1 VSRTTLIVLA
11 VLVVIAVVA
20 TVLIIRRR
28 RYVQALEGKG
38 WTFESSPELSAVL
51 DHRAPPFGL
60 GFERSVDESITGRT
74 SGGVAFHVFE
84 YTSADGGPYF
94 DGRLASLQLARALP
108 ALFVG
113 QGRRK
118 GMYLPQVQIDAPWSV
133 WTEHPDYA
141 HRLLSPPVRAAVQ
154 DFSSSGEGRKVDLSI
169 DGNHLVSVGAPV
181 DPDELEAYLEA
192 LAPVAAAIDGT
203 DLAAYEVPVPAPAF
217 GFFGRPDWTLVD
229 RDDSLID
236 KYDLTRVGQRHR
248 TERVVRGLNDGLP
261 LEAFVHRWQTTRTET
276 STDSEGKTTTRT
288 VTENH
293 DEAVLAVWLPVSLP
307 RLSLNGGWG
316 GKRVKF
322 ELEEFNDRFA
332 VRTSDPKFAYDVIHP
347 RMMEFLMAG
356 DPPDFVIEGPVMRF
370 SPSEHDT
377 IFIGRCADFAH
388 ELLARV
394 PPFVWSDLGTERPRL
409 RSAAR

>member
-1 VSRTTLIVLA
+1 MSRTTLIVLA
-11 VLVVIAVVA
+11 VLVVIALVA
-20 TVLIIRRR
+20 VLLVIRRR
-28 RYVQALEGKG
+28 RYVRALEGKG
-38 WTFESSPELSAVL
+38 WAFASSPELSAVL

-60 GFERSVDESITGRT
+60 GFDRSVDESISGRT
-74 SGGVAFHVFE
+74 SGGTAFHVFE
-84 YTSADGGPYF
+84 YTCKEGGPSF
-94 DGRLASLQLARALP
+94 HGWVASLQLARALP

-113 QGRRK
+113 RDPRK
-118 GMYLPQVQIDAPWSV
+118 GMGLPEVQLDAPWSV
-133 WTEHPDYA
+133 WAEQPEYA
-141 HRLLSPPVRAAVQ
+141 HRLLSPAVRAALQ
-154 DFSSSGEGRKVDLSI
+154 GFSDSGRQIDLSI
-169 DGNHLVSVGAPV
+169 DGLHLVAVGAPA

-192 LAPVAAAIDGT
+192 LAPVATAIDGT
-203 DLAAYEVPVPAPAF
+203 DLAAYVVPVPPSSF

-229 RDDSLID
+229 SDDSLID

-248 TERVVRGLNDGLP
+248 TERVVRSPNDGLP

-276 STDSEGKTTTRT
+276 STDSQGKTTTRT

-293 DEAVLAVWLPVSLP
+293 DEAVLAIWLPGDLP

-377 IFIGRCADFAH
+377 LFIGRCADFAH
-388 ELLARV
+388 VLLARV
-394 PPFVWSDLGTERPRL
+394 PPFVWRDLGTERPAL